1 MELQFVMTSVD
12 EMTSRQMCLS
22 GYIGNYFF
30 NNNAPSWTKI
40 STALRK
46 YEVKKLFGFEVLP
59 EEFLQ
64 VLFASDSTL
73 VKAIPEFTYRNHQ
86 VIMMFLK
93 EEYSLINCAECGYY
107 TRTTGFNWRRR
118 FESITDGLN
127 HCPPPPSSPVQ
138 ESEEKLKFEEE
149 NVETPDTTLICNSDT
164 SISSCDVNVNI
175 K

>member
-93 EEYSLINCAECGYY
+93 EEYSLVNCAECGYY

-127 HCPPPPSSPVQ
+127 HCPPSSPVQ
-138 ESEEKLKFEEE
+138 ESEEKLTDEEE
-149 NVETPDTTLICNSDT
+149 NVKTPDTTLICNSDT
-164 SISSCDVNVNI
+164 STSSCDVNVNT